1 MNQLYIVLR
10 YDQEYEI
17 PEDIVHIPGKCTID
31 FKKHEITIIDQE
43 KPENLTVKFLILLA
57 FFYNNK
63 NKRLSKYEIF
73 HHMFPPTTDK
83 GDVSQIK
90 TMILN
95 LRKKLNDTKPYTII
109 IGDTDFGYTFVLEE
123 DGQVSISPIDKE
135 HSTNSVDSNSETS
148 SVRSKKSSINL
159 KIHSQSTWVVN
170 DIKTALGRLV
180 EANDIKQIKLSK
192 SHIYRALDMLFR
204 MIKTPYK
211 RNIGGYN
218 NDIWEEYR
226 EGFFQIVTNCWEEI
240 EISEQDP
247 ELIDIKLQIL
257 HVIYEWHF
265 LTAMLGAQLDLERL
279 AFEMPADMI
288 DKETWQTKINK
299 LDEEYQLAREDA
311 DMAERM
317 LDEMINEYDHDLS
330 ATKSSI

>member
-135 HSTNSVDSNSETS
+135 HSTNSIDSNSETV
-148 SVRSKKSSINL
+148 SVRSKKSRINL
-159 KIHSQSTWVVN
+159 KIHSQSIWGIN
-170 DIKTALGRLV
+170 NIKTALGLLV
-180 EANDIKQIKLSK
+180 EANDIRQIKLSR
-192 SHIYRALDMLFR
+192 SQIYRAIDMFFR
-204 MIKTPYK
+204 AIETPYSK
-211 RNIGGYN
+211 NIIDYN
-218 NDIWEEYR
+218 DNIWEEY
-226 EGFFQIVTNCWEEI
+226 EKGFFQIVYNCMEEI
-240 EISEQDP
+240 EISDQSS
-247 ELIDIKLQIL
+247 ELIDIKMQLLQHIMDWRFF
-257 HVIYEWHF
+257 II
-265 LTAMLGAQLDLERL
+265 MLRTQLDLERQ
-279 AFEMPADMI
+279 AFEMSADLI
-288 DKETWQTKINK
+288 GKETWQTKINN
-299 LDEEYQLAREDA
+299 LDEEYQLARENA

-317 LDEMINEYDHDLS
+317 LDEMINEYEHDLS

>member
-1 MNQLYIVLR
+1 MGFWVYFTNDRKEYYDSDACELYLSPDRIIKIAGHSKTIFDYLIVNR
-10 YDQEYEI
+10 NNVKSRAQITSKIYGGEEYYSI
-17 PEDIVHIPGKCTID
+17 
-31 FKKHEITIIDQE
+31 
-43 KPENLTVKFLILLA
+43 
-57 FFYNNK
+57 NNK
-63 NKRLSKYEIF
+63 YPDRRV
-73 HHMFPPTTDK
+73 
-83 GDVSQIK
+83 DVAISA
-90 TMILN
+90 
-95 LRKKLNDTKPYTII
+95 LRKKLEKYHGCIETVQSVGYKY
-109 IGDTDFGYTFVLEE
+109 IGPPKE
-123 DGQVSISPIDKE
+123 DKNSSVSKEGGQDPDSIK
-135 HSTNSVDSNSETS
+135 NNSETS

-247 ELIDIKLQIL
+247 EFIDIKLQIL

-279 AFEMPADMI
+279 AFEMSADMI